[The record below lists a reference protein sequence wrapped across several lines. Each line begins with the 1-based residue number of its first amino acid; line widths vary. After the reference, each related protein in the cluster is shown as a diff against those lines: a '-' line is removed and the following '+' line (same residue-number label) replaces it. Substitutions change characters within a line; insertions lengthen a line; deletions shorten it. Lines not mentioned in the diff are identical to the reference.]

1 MKEGK
6 KDGGGGGGGGVRE
19 LTFLPLLH
27 LECEVECANGEVH
40 CLGEGLAHG
49 AEKIEDVA
57 ALLPDEARQQL
68 RDPREPESRRDA
80 DAILIDC
87 FSQCTL
93 IEIEYTVYTC
103 RCDTTSRN
111 YIVHVHALLLSV
123 QNTHTHTNQR

>member
-6 KDGGGGGGGGVRE
+6 KDGGGGVRE

-87 FSQCTL
+87 FSQCAL

-103 RCDTTSRN
+103 IHVDVTLYTCI
-111 YIVHVHALLLSV
+111 IVVGAEY
-123 QNTHTHTNQR
+123 THTLTKGT